1 MKNLR
6 YLNIFTILIIYTL
19 LMFYIGWNGWVWLHA
34 VFGWESWGYYAFIV
48 AFISYA
54 YILVQVFK
62 FLPFL
67 RTIGSIWFAVIQYAL
82 MLLPLANI
90 MVFLLQFSVEK
101 EEAIIWTGAAVIA
114 AFIFIFAYGVFNAYS
129 PVVRKYEVHIP
140 KKVEG
145 RKSLRIA

>member
-82 MLLPLANI
+82 MLLPLADI

-101 EEAIIWTGAAVIA
+101 EAAIIWTGAAVIV

-140 KKVEG
+140 K
-145 RKSLRIA
+145 R

>member
-101 EEAIIWTGAAVIA
+101 EEAIIWTGAAVIG

-140 KKVEG
+140 K
-145 RKSLRIA
+145 R

>member
-82 MLLPLANI
+82 MLLPLADI

-101 EEAIIWTGAAVIA
+101 KRQLFGQ
-114 AFIFIFAYGVFNAYS
+114 
-129 PVVRKYEVHIP
+129 
-140 KKVEG
+140 G
-145 RKSLRIA
+145 RL

>member
-140 KKVEG
+140 K
-145 RKSLRIA
+145 R

>member
-101 EEAIIWTGAAVIA
+101 EEAIIWTGAAVI
-114 AFIFIFAYGVFNAYS
+114 
-129 PVVRKYEVHIP
+129 VHLSL
-140 KKVEG
+140 
-145 RKSLRIA
+145 SLRTEYLMRIVR

>member
-62 FLPFL
+62 FLLISANDRFDL
-67 RTIGSIWFAVIQYAL
+67 VCGHTICTYV
-82 MLLPLANI
+82 
-90 MVFLLQFSVEK
+90 V
-101 EEAIIWTGAAVIA
+101 AI
-114 AFIFIFAYGVFNAYS
+114 S
-129 PVVRKYEVHIP
+129 
-140 KKVEG
+140 
-145 RKSLRIA
+145 

>member
-6 YLNIFTILIIYTL
+6 YFNIFTMLIVYTL

-34 VFGWESWGYYAFIV
+34 VFGWESWGYYAFV
-48 AFISYA
+48 VGFISYA

-90 MVFLLQFSVEK
+90 TVFFFTVFSGERSGNYLDRGGCVSC
-101 EEAIIWTGAAVIA
+101 I
-114 AFIFIFAYGVFNAYS
+114 YLYLC
-129 PVVRKYEVHIP
+129 VRSI
-140 KKVEG
+140 
-145 RKSLRIA
+145 

>member
-19 LMFYIGWNGWVWLHA
+19 LMLYIGWNGWVWLHA

-48 AFISYA
+48 GFISYA

-90 MVFLLQFSVEK
+90 TVFLLQFSVEK
-101 EEAIIWTGAAVIA
+101 EAAIIWTGAVVLA

-140 KKVEG
+140 KK
-145 RKSLRIA
+145 

>member
-90 MVFLLQFSVEK
+90 MVFLFTVFSRERRGNYLDRSGCDSC
-101 EEAIIWTGAAVIA
+101 I
-114 AFIFIFAYGVFNAYS
+114 YLYLC
-129 PVVRKYEVHIP
+129 VRSISCV
-140 KKVEG
+140 
-145 RKSLRIA
+145 

>member
-67 RTIGSIWFAVIQYAL
+67 RTIGSICFAVIQYAL
-82 MLLPLANI
+82 MLLPLADI
-90 MVFLLQFSVEK
+90 MVFTVFSRERSGNYLDRGGCDSCIYLYLCVWS
-101 EEAIIWTGAAVIA
+101 I
-114 AFIFIFAYGVFNAYS
+114 
-129 PVVRKYEVHIP
+129 
-140 KKVEG
+140 
-145 RKSLRIA
+145 

>member
-101 EEAIIWTGAAVIA
+101 RQLFGQE
-114 AFIFIFAYGVFNAYS
+114 
-129 PVVRKYEVHIP
+129 R
-140 KKVEG
+140 
-145 RKSLRIA
+145 L

>member
-101 EEAIIWTGAAVIA
+101 EEAIIWTGAAVIV

-140 KKVEG
+140 K
-145 RKSLRIA
+145 R

>member
-1 MKNLR
+1 
-6 YLNIFTILIIYTL
+6 
-19 LMFYIGWNGWVWLHA
+19 MFYIGWNGWVWLHA

-90 MVFLLQFSVEK
+90 MVFLLQFSVERRGNYLDRSGCDSC
-101 EEAIIWTGAAVIA
+101 IYLYLCVR
-114 AFIFIFAYGVFNAYS
+114 VFHAYS

-140 KKVEG
+140 K
-145 RKSLRIA
+145 R